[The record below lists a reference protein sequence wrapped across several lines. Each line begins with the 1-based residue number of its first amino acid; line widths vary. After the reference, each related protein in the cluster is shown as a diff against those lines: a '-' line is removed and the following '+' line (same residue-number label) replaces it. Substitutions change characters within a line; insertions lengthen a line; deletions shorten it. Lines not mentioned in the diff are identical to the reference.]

1 MALLKTNT
9 GIGTTNPTS
18 ALHVIGN
25 SIFTGII
32 TAQSFSGDANLTNA
46 SGTNLNFSG
55 ISTLGTIRISSGIV
69 TATSGVVTYY
79 GDGSKLTGIVVN
91 TNATVAIG
99 TTAPS
104 SPSAGDMWYNS
115 NIGRTFIYYND
126 GDSSQWVDSAPF
138 RIPVQ
143 STLTPG
149 RTDTNFTA
157 TAGQTTFSVSYTVG
171 YIDVYL
177 NGVRLTSTEYF
188 ASNGTS
194 VILAEGAAAGDII
207 SVVELRTGIGA
218 TGATG
223 ATGPEATKS
232 LTIATR
238 AGVFTQNAVG
248 AGITIALRSGVG
260 TASF

>member
-1 MALLKTNT
+1 VQE
-9 GIGTTNPTS
+9 IC
-18 ALHVIGN
+18 
-25 SIFTGII
+25 
-32 TAQSFSGDANLTNA
+32 
-46 SGTNLNFSG
+46 
-55 ISTLGTIRISSGIV
+55 GTIP
-69 TATSGVVTYY
+69 T
-79 GDGSKLTGIVVN
+79 LEE
-91 TNATVAIG
+91 
-99 TTAPS
+99 
-104 SPSAGDMWYNS
+104 
-115 NIGRTFIYYND
+115 
-126 GDSSQWVDSAPF
+126 